1 LIKNKLK
8 KDLNLKINNYNIEKI
23 YKYSELFKFNSE
35 NELLPSDI
43 QEESRALL
51 NLLKELD
58 KSRQELQFISET
70 SIDVIFR
77 ISMTGKISFITQSC
91 KDLLGYESAEIL
103 GQPFSKVIPKEN
115 FDKYFKLIQK
125 LFKDK
130 EIIVLDIELVRKDGL
145 RIPCEITGKVFEL
158 NGKKAGQGIIR
169 NIEKRIEYQKRLNET
184 ENIFKS
190 IWDNSIEGLRITDQ
204 NGIVKMCNNGYAAM
218 IGKEKSHVEGK
229 YFSEAYAENFQEK
242 ALNRFREIFSEEG
255 FRSKFEANVE
265 LWNQKKIV
273 VEISNSFINDSSGK
287 KLLFS
292 IFREVTEKKNQEYL
306 LTQKDNLLNGIAE
319 ATRKLIASQNI
330 EYGFNAALE
339 ILGKAASVNRV
350 YIYEHQVYKD
360 TGEMYVRI
368 RYEYSSNKIE
378 SQIQNPMLQKL
389 SYSRFAS
396 LNFYENFSEGKSL
409 KFLIKSLPSSEQ
421 NIFIDNNIKSIIL
434 VPILIDKVYWGFI
447 GFDDCTTDRVWT
459 KNEEDLLI
467 TMASTIGAVLKR
479 NKIDDELKAKNK
491 ELDQALIDAQ
501 AAAQA
506 KSEFLALM
514 SHEIR
519 TPMNGVIGMTGLL
532 LDTNLNEEQ
541 KDFVNTIRLSGEQL
555 LVIINDILDFSK
567 IESGKLE
574 LENQAFD
581 VRECVEDSLELLAS
595 KASEKGIDLT
605 YLVDSNVPVT
615 INGDITRLRQI
626 LTNLISNAIK
636 FTSKGEVFI
645 SVNARV
651 IEYNIYE
658 LYFAVKDTGIGIPKS
673 KMGRLFKSFSQVDSS
688 TTRIFGGTGLGLVIS
703 KKLTNLM
710 GGDIGV
716 ESEYE
721 KGSTFYFNIKA
732 EAVPSPP
739 KIYLAGKSPELS
751 GKKILIIDDNP
762 TNLKILSIQTTAWGM
777 IPIAINNPL
786 DGLIKIKDGEKFDIA
801 ILDYQMPDIDGLH
814 LAMEFRNYPM
824 GEKLPIIILTS
835 LGKKDTLEELEKA
848 KLSAFI
854 LKPVKQSQLFRTLI
868 SAIYK
873 SDDVSTTKFLSPTP
887 HSDKKN
893 KTYPIKILLAED
905 NVVNQMVA
913 TKMLANIGYKTD
925 VASNGKET
933 FDAINKIKY
942 DLILMDILM
951 PEMDGFE
958 ATRAIRKLD
967 KSIKQPKIIAMTA
980 NAMTGDREKCLRAGM
995 DDYLSKPIKAE
1006 ELVAKLSQWGEII
1019 NLESANEL
1027 EQIKK
1032 QELSV
1037 SILDEEKI
1045 SLLADINTKEDAVFL
1060 VELLEIFIRDL
1071 PKATANITDAY
1082 KRQDVQKLKFNA
1094 HRLKGSSLSL
1104 GIDHL
1109 AKICEQIEKAA
1120 ISNSFSE
1127 ETSDAIKNLSNDFE
1141 ILIKELERLKEKYKA
1156 VC

>member
-1 LIKNKLK
+1 M
-8 KDLNLKINNYNIEKI
+8 KINNYDIEKI
-23 YKYSELFKFNSE
+23 YKYSEIFKKNSE

-43 QEESRALL
+43 QEESRQLL
-51 NLLKELD
+51 TLLKELD
-58 KSRQELQFISET
+58 KAQQELQFISKS

-77 ISMTGKISFITQSC
+77 ISMTGKIAYITESC
-91 KDLLGYESAEIL
+91 KDLLGYEPEEIL
-103 GQPFSKVIPKEN
+103 GQPFSKVIPKEK
-115 FDKYFKLIQK
+115 FDAYFKLIQK

-130 EIIVLDIELVRKDGL
+130 EIIVFDIELVRKDGV
-145 RIPCEITGKVFEL
+145 RIPCEITGKIFEY
-158 NGKKAGQGIIR
+158 NGKKTGQGIIR
-169 NIEKRIEYQKRLNET
+169 NIEKRIEYQKRLSES

-204 NGIVKMCNNGYAAM
+204 NGIVKMCNNAYASM
-218 IGKEKSHVEGK
+218 IGKEKDEVEGK
-229 YFSEAYAENFQEK
+229 YFSEAYAENFQAK
-242 ALNRFREIFSEEG
+242 ALKRFREIFSEEG
-255 FRSKFEANVE
+255 FRSKYEANVE
-265 LWNQKKIV
+265 LWNQKKIA
-273 VEISNSFINDSSGK
+273 VEISNSFIINSSENR
-287 KLLFS
+287 LLFS
-292 IFREVTEKKNQEYL
+292 VFREVTEKKNQEFL
-306 LTQKDNLLNGIAE
+306 LAQKDNLLNGIAE
-319 ATRKLIASQNI
+319 ATRKLIASQNV

-339 ILGKAASVNRV
+339 ILGKAAGVNRV
-350 YIYEHQVYKD
+350 YIYEHQVYQD
-360 TGEMYVRI
+360 TGEMFVRI
-368 RYEYSSNKIE
+368 KFEYSSNQIE

-409 KFLIKSLPSSEQ
+409 KFLIKSLPKSEQ
-421 NIFIDNNIKSIIL
+421 NIFIDNNIKSLIL

-491 ELDQALIDAQ
+491 ELDQALIDSQ
-501 AAAQA
+501 AAAKA

-581 VRECVEDSLELLAS
+581 VRDCVEDSLELLAS

-636 FTSKGEVFI
+636 FTTKGEVFI

-651 IEYNIYE
+651 IEDNLYE
-658 LYFAVKDTGIGIPKS
+658 LYFAVKDTGIGIPQNKLD
-673 KMGRLFKSFSQVDSS
+673 RLFKSFSQVDSS
-688 TTRIFGGTGLGLVIS
+688 TTRNFGGTGLGLVIS

-739 KIYLAGKSPELS
+739 KIYLSGKSPELS
-751 GKKILIIDDNP
+751 GKKILIVDDNP
-762 TNLKILSIQTTAWGM
+762 TNLKILSIQTSTWGM
-777 IPIAINNPL
+777 IPTTINNPL
-786 DGLIKIKDGEKFDIA
+786 DGLIKIKEGEKYDIA
-801 ILDYQMPDIDGLH
+801 VLDYQMPDIDGLH

-824 GEKLPIIILTS
+824 GENLPIVILTS

-868 SAIYK
+868 SAIDK
-873 SDDVSTTKFLSPTP
+873 SADATITKFSPLSAE
-887 HSDKKN
+887 SNKKS
-893 KTYPIKILLAED
+893 KAYPIKILLAED

-913 TKMLANIGYKTD
+913 TKMLANLGYKTD
-925 VASNGKET
+925 IASNGKEA
-933 FDAINKIKY
+933 FDAVNKTTY
-942 DLILMDILM
+942 DLVFMDILM
-951 PEMDGFE
+951 PEIDGFE

-995 DDYLSKPIKAE
+995 DDYLSKPIKAD
-1006 ELVAKLSQWGEII
+1006 ELIAKLSHWGEIVNI
-1019 NLESANEL
+1019 ESKNQLDE
-1027 EQIKK
+1027 IKK
-1032 QELSV
+1032 NGLPAT
-1037 SILDEEKI
+1037 ILDEKKI
-1045 SLLADINTKEDAVFL
+1045 NLLVDVNTKEDAIFL

-1071 PKATANITDAY
+1071 PKAIANITDAH
-1082 KRQDVQKLKFNA
+1082 KRQDTQKLKFNA

-1109 AKICEQIEKAA
+1109 AKICEQIEIAA
-1120 ISNSFSE
+1120 KNNSFDL
-1127 ETSDAIKNLSNDFE
+1127 ETSNLIKNLTDDFE
-1141 ILIKELERLKEKYKA
+1141 ILITELERLKDKYKA